1 MKQRNGR
8 TGGLITRSILL
19 LQIHGIAGYGD
30 TTAKMATADPSDV
43 ATAFMATIV
52 TTSCLTVI
60 AIMFVAFRPAYLN
73 RRDATRKR
81 KAPEPSDDLPE
92 TDPLH
97 PNYDPHEYI

>member
-30 TTAKMATADPSDV
+30 TTAKMATADPSDT
-43 ATAFMATIV
+43 ATDVFIAIY
-52 TTSCLTVI
+52 CLTLI
-60 AIMFVAFRPAYLN
+60 AIMFVAFRPAYLD

-81 KAPEPSDDLPE
+81 KAPDPSDDLPE

>member
-30 TTAKMATADPSDV
+30 TAAKMATADPSDA
-43 ATAFMATIV
+43 ATAIFMAIFIAIY
-52 TTSCLTVI
+52 CLTLIVI
-60 AIMFVAFRPAYLN
+60 MLVAFRPAYLN
-73 RRDATRKR
+73 RREAKR